1 MKEYGTTVA
10 CFVTAALLTA
20 CAAPVRTTTL
30 PDGSR
35 AYLIDCEGTARGL
48 NMCFEKAGKSC
59 GAEGYTIVGK
69 RGQRL
74 SSSDVADTDMQNL
87 MKSYATD
94 KSSILVKCGS

>member
-1 MKEYGTTVA
+1 MKVYEMIAA
-10 CFVTAALLTA
+10 CFVTAALLAA
-20 CAAPVRTTTL
+20 CAAPLQTTTL
-30 PDGSR
+30 ADGSR

-69 RGQRL
+69 RGQTL
-74 SSSDVADTDMQNL
+74 SNSDIADADMQEL

-94 KSSILVKCGS
+94 KSSILVRCGS

>member
-20 CAAPVRTTTL
+20 CAAPVQTTTL
-30 PDGSR
+30 ADGSR

-74 SSSDVADTDMQNL
+74 SSSDVADAEMQDL
-87 MKSYATD
+87 MKAYATD